1 MKKLFASLV
10 LLFFLSTNS
19 CYAFSEL
26 YYFKNIKT
34 AAIEPLVNMSL
45 ESQNYEIVKSNPYY
59 AVSSDGNNHAII
71 ILQQSGD
78 NMFYYYEADKNTKI
92 NKKILKE
99 GKRQNIVCE
108 QSFNKSIISIYDGL
122 AESLTANSGKEKTY
136 SFDEPEETFFKPVEE
151 PKYKKSQALTGY
163 IAQLSA
169 GTTIPVYLQ
178 SSINTATATKGDNIT
193 AVISDNVLYNG
204 SVVIPQGS
212 LVYGTLT
219 VARHASYGSRNGRVV
234 INFDKIVTPENQVY
248 NISAETID
256 FTVSND
262 GKVAE
267 SVKNVAVK
275 AAAGAVV
282 GLLLALVTD
291 GNVGRSVA
299 IGAGVGAGTGV
310 ATSAVERGVDA
321 EIPSFTEME
330 LTLTSGLSVSVGQ

>member
-1 MKKLFASLV
+1 M
-10 LLFFLSTNS
+10 
-19 CYAFSEL
+19 
-26 YYFKNIKT
+26 
-34 AAIEPLVNMSL
+34 
-45 ESQNYEIVKSNPYY
+45 
-59 AVSSDGNNHAII
+59 
-71 ILQQSGD
+71 
-78 NMFYYYEADKNTKI
+78 
-92 NKKILKE
+92 
-99 GKRQNIVCE
+99 
-108 QSFNKSIISIYDGL
+108 
-122 AESLTANSGKEKTY
+122 
-136 SFDEPEETFFKPVEE
+136 
-151 PKYKKSQALTGY
+151 
-163 IAQLSA
+163 
-169 GTTIPVYLQ
+169 
-178 SSINTATATKGDNIT
+178 
-193 AVISDNVLYNG
+193 
-204 SVVIPQGS
+204 
-212 LVYGTLT
+212 VYGTLT